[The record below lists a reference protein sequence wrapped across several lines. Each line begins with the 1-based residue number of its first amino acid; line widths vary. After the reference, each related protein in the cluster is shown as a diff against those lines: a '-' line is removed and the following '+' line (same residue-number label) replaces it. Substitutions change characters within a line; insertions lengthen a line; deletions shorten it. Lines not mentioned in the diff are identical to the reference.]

1 MLFFSDYT
9 PTNTNFTTNLKGAAV
24 TLGKYF
30 NLTCSAVANPLA
42 KFRFYRGQEI
52 LFNTTTG
59 DVVAVYTISL
69 NERVNQV
76 DFSCIP
82 YNDFGEGPA
91 RFITVTVFCKYMI
104 WLFALI
110 VVLDTSCYN
119 NETWSYSH
127 TSSYRAFQLV
137 VTGLPSTATRNFH
150 VYQENGSLFWML
162 VW

>member
-52 LFNTTTG
+52 LFNRTTG

-119 NETWSYSH
+119 NGT
-127 TSSYRAFQLV
+127 
-137 VTGLPSTATRNFH
+137 
-150 VYQENGSLFWML
+150 
-162 VW
+162 

>member
-1 MLFFSDYT
+1 M
-9 PTNTNFTTNLKGAAV
+9 
-24 TLGKYF
+24 
-30 NLTCSAVANPLA
+30 ANPLA

-52 LFNTTTG
+52 LFNTTAG

-69 NERVNQV
+69 NERVNQA

-91 RFITVTVFCKYMI
+91 RVITVRVFCKYMS

-119 NETWSYSH
+119 NET
-127 TSSYRAFQLV
+127 
-137 VTGLPSTATRNFH
+137 
-150 VYQENGSLFWML
+150 
-162 VW
+162 